1 MPEACWQLKAAVGQ
15 QEKSWG
21 GNTGWGMEN
30 VKQEGG
36 KTDFK
41 ACSRKSI

>member
-21 GNTGWGMEN
+21 G
-30 VKQEGG
+30 KQVGEW
-36 KTDFK
+36 KM
-41 ACSRKSI
+41 